1 MSPKRA
7 IVALALVLAS
17 CGGGAAAPD
26 PSVVAVTKVADCM
39 KAHGMSAPNDKVDP
53 PQPTIRGESTTIFR
67 WCEWPPPV
75 YAQRGY
81 AASDGHTEIRVT
93 RVPWSEKAEVT
104 MASAPDRVE
113 SPCAE
118 VELQYT
124 FAKQSSPRPQDPV
137 RFTAGTRTL
146 ITGEPFTDSLP
157 FRVTPTD
164 IVVVHN
170 LSYSI
175 VAARCVR

>member
-1 MSPKRA
+1 MSPKHA
-7 IVALALVLAS
+7 IVALALVFAS

-26 PSVVAVTKVADCM
+26 PSVVAVAKVADCM
-39 KAHGMSAPNDKVDP
+39 KSHGMSAPNDKVDP
-53 PQPTIRGESTTIFR
+53 PQPTIRGDSTTIFR
-67 WCEWPPPV
+67 SCDWPQP
-75 YAQRGY
+75 AY
-81 AASDGHTEIRVT
+81 AATDGYTEIRVT

-124 FAKQSSPRPQDPV
+124 FAKQSSPQLQEAI
-137 RFTAGTRTL
+137 RFTAGTRAL
-146 ITGEPFTDSLP
+146 ITGQPFIDSLP
-157 FRVTPTD
+157 FRSTPTD

-175 VAARCVR
+175 VAARCLR